1 METATRKLDWTWWGI
16 IGVGIVLRLTLWWV
30 NPPNNTFDD
39 HLEPIAYYLNEHR
52 RPAPGVCW
60 ECYQPPL
67 YYLLAAGLYRAFFA
81 WQHSYYVAWKA
92 VQAINTLLS
101 AATLVL
107 IGQLIRRGFNQQRLV
122 ALLLLAIAAVLPRD
136 LYAASMITNDYL
148 LVFLTT
154 ACIWAYL
161 RFSNSQRI
169 ADLVG
174 VCGLA
179 AAAALTKQHGLIL
192 LIMPGSILLCQL
204 LRSRKQSMNYRVML
218 AIFLPCLAIGIG
230 LSDEWWK
237 YHLTHQV
244 LVSNQSFFDYANAQ
258 APGSIER
265 TDFHSLQIR
274 ALYAHPLLSKN
285 TWSSFWTVLFAGTW
299 FDYEYRFTSI
309 KLPSLQLVAGAL
321 YSYGLTLLGLALAG
335 GAILVLRVRRQRPC
349 LNWTVAVLTIV
360 AVSFCLV
367 PFVQTLRLP
376 HFSSMKSQFILP
388 ATSLLLLALGRSLH
402 AVGLVR
408 VPRVGYLLVGITL
421 LLGIV
426 HVAFIVVNLPQ
437 VLGELSGPLWN
448 FPGLRF

>member
-1 METATRKLDWTWWGI
+1 MEATTRKLDWVWWSI
-16 IGVGIVLRLTLWWV
+16 IGLGIGLRLTLWWV

-52 RPAPGVCW
+52 RPAPGACW

-67 YYLLAAGLYRAFFA
+67 YYLLAAGVYRAFFA
-81 WQHSYYVAWKA
+81 WQHSYYAAWKA
-92 VQAINTLLS
+92 VQAINMMLS

-107 IGQLIRRGFNQQRLV
+107 VGQLIRRGFAQQRLI
-122 ALLLLAIAAVLPRD
+122 ALLLLAIAVVLPRD

-148 LVFLTT
+148 LVFLATG
-154 ACIWAYL
+154 CIWSYL
-161 RFSNSQRI
+161 RFRNRQRI

-192 LIMPGSILLCQL
+192 LIMPGSIFLHQFLHL
-204 LRSRKQSMNYRVML
+204 GKQTVGYQVVL
-218 AIFLPCLAIGIG
+218 TILLPCLAIGIG

-258 APGSIER
+258 PPGSIAR
-265 TDFHSLQIR
+265 TDFHSLQVG
-274 ALYAHPLLSKN
+274 ALYAHPLLDKA

-299 FDYEYRFTSI
+299 FDYEHRFTSA
-309 KLPSLQLVAGAL
+309 KLPNLQLVAGAL
-321 YSYGLTLLGLALAG
+321 YSYGLLLFGLTLAGAASLALRAG
-335 GAILVLRVRRQRPC
+335 RQRPH
-349 LNWTVAVLTIV
+349 LKGTIVVLTLV

-367 PFVQTLRLP
+367 PLVQTLRLP

-388 ATSLLLLALGRSLH
+388 ATSLLLFALGRSLH
-402 AVGLVR
+402 AVGLAR
-408 VPRVGYLLVGITL
+408 APRVAYLFVGITL
-421 LLGIV
+421 VLGIV
-426 HVAFIVVNLPQ
+426 HVAYVVANLPQ
-437 VLGELSGPLWN
+437 ALGNLSGPLWQ